1 MFLPIDLAYECR
13 WCVGVSSTPCCCNI
27 GHMLLLWSLLAGR
40 TVSVNPVPYA
50 PGPSSPRSVARGELR
65 LVSVYHDED
74 CVHFPAVRVV
84 VVLAV
89 FDVGVHDAG
98 GLVAAIVGVFEVV
111 PSVCAAAATLIG
123 FQGKNVAV
131 VEGEGEGGGEC
142 VAVTVHVGEG
152 DVGDVAAA

>member
-1 MFLPIDLAYECR
+1 MFSPFVLLVLVVCSFVAAVLR
-13 WCVGVSSTPCCCNI
+13 ARCCAPAHGKCE
-27 GHMLLLWSLLAGR
+27 AGA
-40 TVSVNPVPYA
+40 VCAGSV
-50 PGPSSPRSVARGELR
+50 VAAQACEGELR

-74 CVHFPAVRVV
+74 CVRFVSVMVV
-84 VVLAV
+84 VVSAV

-98 GLVAAIVGVFEVV
+98 ASVAAIVRAGNMV

-131 VEGEGEGGGEC
+131 VECEGCGEC

-152 DVGDVAAA
+152 DAGDVAAA